1 MDLCVKILKPTIF
14 LIFYKTGG
22 ATTLVTKQLHPRRSN
37 NFVTLY
43 LNLMVRLQIEKKWS
57 IKSLLQVSWMSRDEC
72 FAQLT
77 RAALRQPCR
86 MLLSK
91 PRNSQTREESN

>member
-22 ATTLVTKQLHPRRSN
+22 ATTLVTKQLHPRHSN

-57 IKSLLQVSWMSRDEC
+57 IKSLLQVSWSLISVMG
-72 FAQLT
+72 
-77 RAALRQPCR
+77 
-86 MLLSK
+86 K
-91 PRNSQTREESN
+91 II